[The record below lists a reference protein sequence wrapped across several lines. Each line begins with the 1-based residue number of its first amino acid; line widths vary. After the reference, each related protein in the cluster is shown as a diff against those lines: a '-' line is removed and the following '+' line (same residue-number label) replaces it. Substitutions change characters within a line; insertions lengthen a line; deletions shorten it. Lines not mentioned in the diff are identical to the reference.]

1 MPKHV
6 SLCLVMCATSVLAAP
21 SLMAATDAEVDAL
34 KQQLELLKQHY
45 DAQQKALMVLEQRL
59 KQVESQPVQKP
70 LVRPIPPTGRSEA
83 VAKADNKAGEAGYGT
98 SLQDDAAPAR
108 SVENIYNE
116 ASGFFGT
123 GTFSFET
130 GLTYSHYDSRQLFLN
145 GFLALDT
152 IFLGNIGVDQINSDS
167 LTLDLTGRYN
177 WRDRW
182 QFDLNVPVV
191 YRETTFESAGAG
203 GSSTSISEETV
214 TRDPEI
220 GDVSAGIAYKFLTE
234 TESRPDAVL
243 SLRVKAPT
251 GKDPYGIKLQQVP
264 GNDNLT
270 VPEELPTGNGVWSVT
285 PGISLVK
292 TVDPAV
298 LFGNLS
304 YTYNLEEDYS
314 DISSTRGV
322 KQPGTVQLGNWFQ
335 FGLGMAFALN
345 ERMSLSMSYSQLLSQ
360 KSKVKAEGQSFQS
373 VPSSDANAAYYN
385 IGMTYA
391 VDQNL
396 SIVPNLSIGLTPD
409 APDFTFSVRFPYYF

>member
-1 MPKHV
+1 MPKHL
-6 SLCLVMCATSVLAAP
+6 SLCLVMCAASAAAAP

-34 KQQLELLKQHY
+34 KQQLEQLKQHY

-70 LVRPIPPTGRSEA
+70 LLRPIPPTGRSET
-83 VAKADNKAGEAGYGT
+83 VAKSGEAGYGT

-152 IFLGNIGVDQINSDS
+152 IFLGNIGVDQINSDT

-203 GSSTSISEETV
+203 GASTSISEETV
-214 TRDPEI
+214 TRNPEI
-220 GDVSAGIAYKFLTE
+220 GDISAGIAYKFMTE
-234 TESRPDAVL
+234 TESRPDAVV

-270 VPEELPTGNGVWSVT
+270 VPEELPTGNGVWSIT

-360 KSKVKAEGQSFQS
+360 KSKVKAEGQSFTS

-391 VDQNL
+391 VDENL

-409 APDFTFSVRFPYYF
+409 APDFTFSIRFPYYF

>member
-1 MPKHV
+1 MPKHF
-6 SLCLVMCATSVLAAP
+6 SMRLVMCASSVLVSQAV
-21 SLMAATDAEVDAL
+21 MATTDAEVN
-34 KQQLELLKQHY
+34 LLKQELEQLRQHY
-45 DAQQKALMVLEQRL
+45 DQQQKALMVLEQRL
-59 KQVESQPVQKP
+59 KQVESQPVAPVQKP
-70 LVRPIPPTGRSEA
+70 LVRPIPTTGRSQT
-83 VAKADNKAGEAGYGT
+83 VAKEGEAGYGT

-177 WRDRW
+177 WHDRW
-182 QFDLNVPVV
+182 QFDISAPVV

-203 GSSTSISEETV
+203 GASTSISEETV
-214 TRDPEI
+214 TRDPAL
-220 GDVSAGIAYKFLTE
+220 GDVSAGVAYKFLTE

-251 GKDPYGIKLQQVP
+251 GKDPYGIKLQAVP

-304 YTYNLEEDYS
+304 YTYNLEEDFS
-314 DISSTRGV
+314 DISSTRGI
-322 KQPGTVQLGNWFQ
+322 KQPGTVKLGNWFQ

-360 KSKVKAEGQSFQS
+360 KSKVKADGQSFTT

-409 APDFTFSVRFPYYF
+409 APDFTFSLRFPYYF